1 MKKAFL
7 LLFAIL
13 TVLGVSAQTTV
24 YGVAEAIVAAT
35 NGQITTNQEISVRG
49 VISKIE
55 FKGKNFA
62 NYGSA
67 CIYVTDEGGQEGT
80 FEFFNCLSL
89 DKAKFS
95 SSDPAYSSTSTSW
108 VQFNSVTDVNG
119 NTISVGDVVI
129 GNGKYTYYN
138 NTTHELQQNCWL
150 SLPESTSDAPTEAV
164 LSQYYNT
171 TSNVVLCVKF
181 TGEAEVCNDI
191 YFVGTFSGWA
201 ASFENCPLFA
211 AVPGYDGWYA
221 AEAPYATSF
230 AGKPIQAQS
239 DGSFSWDY
247 QAGDTGAWTHVGGL
261 SANIQTGYGGE
272 ANVYYNSAG
281 AYIYE
286 ISYWKNHQTPCVV
299 KTKHNYTLILLDP
312 KCADEAYTAGVEGSF
327 NNWETM
333 VEMSPLTYQSKP
345 GFMVTVE
352 AYEES
357 EYKFGDYNRGITN
370 NEIYAYY
377 PTAGA
382 WGAMSNFVFPAVQN
396 DTTLVFDFSDTNSY
410 KWRLCTSGTTPQD
423 SVLNVTQ
430 AVEIAQAL
438 ADGSESEKE
447 YTVKGHVVKIKAYN
461 TQFGNQDFYLSDNPS
476 DTYGPFMAYRC
487 YVESPGVIVGCV
499 VSIKGKFKKYGS
511 TLEVVN
517 GQVTIHSCPVDTVYY
532 NLNVTAGAGGT
543 VNNVS
548 GQYTAGTSVK
558 IQAYP
563 NDGYVFSA
571 WSDGNTT
578 NPRTIVM
585 NSDVT
590 LTAYF
595 QQGTPQ
601 EDTTTLTVA
610 QAVEI
615 AQALAD
621 GSESTVE
628 YTVKG
633 YVAKIEAYS
642 TQYGNQNF
650 YLSDS
655 QTDTEGQFMVY
666 RGYLDAPGVV
676 AGCYVSVKGKFKN
689 YRGTLEVVNGQVTIH
704 SCPSVTTYYTLT
716 VLAGI
721 GGTVSDVSGQYEAGT
736 RVTFKATPNE
746 GYLFSRWTDDV
757 FDNPR
762 TVVMDKNITLSAIF
776 IQSSGEMF
784 PINVIALQGG
794 TLNEM
799 PTEVVDGTTLNM
811 LAMPKNGYQF
821 LSWSDGSTDNPHA
834 IIVHSAVRMF
844 AAFLPEYELTV
855 SASTGGRVNT
865 SANGTY
871 TEAMC
876 AEIEA
881 IPSTG
886 YEFQRW
892 NDNVTDNPR
901 VVILS
906 RNMSLQA
913 QFAKKHEGILD
924 VETGVTIWDGGQ
936 RIAIR
941 CEEPQDIIIYTAAGK
956 LLTTQRDVTEL
967 NVLVSAGLYF
977 VRTNNH
983 TYKVIVK

>member
-1 MKKAFL
+1 MKKANL

-35 NGQITTNQEISVRG
+35 NGQITTDQEISVRG

-55 FKGKNFA
+55 FKGQNFA
-62 NYGSA
+62 KYGSA

-89 DKAKFS
+89 NQAKFS

-129 GNGKYTYYN
+129 GTGQYTYYN
-138 NTTHELQQNCWL
+138 NTIHELQQNCWL

-201 ASFENCPLFA
+201 ASFENCPLFT

-333 VEMSPLTYQSKP
+333 VEMLPLTYQSKP

-357 EYKFGDYNRGITN
+357 EYKFGDYNLGLTN

-487 YVESPGVIVGCV
+487 YVDSPGVIVGCE

-511 TLEVVN
+511 
-517 GQVTIHSCPVDTVYY
+517 
-532 NLNVTAGAGGT
+532 
-543 VNNVS
+543 
-548 GQYTAGTSVK
+548 
-558 IQAYP
+558 
-563 NDGYVFSA
+563 
-571 WSDGNTT
+571 
-578 NPRTIVM
+578 
-585 NSDVT
+585 
-590 LTAYF
+590 
-595 QQGTPQ
+595 
-601 EDTTTLTVA
+601 
-610 QAVEI
+610 
-615 AQALAD
+615 
-621 GSESTVE
+621 
-628 YTVKG
+628 
-633 YVAKIEAYS
+633 
-642 TQYGNQNF
+642 
-650 YLSDS
+650 
-655 QTDTEGQFMVY
+655 
-666 RGYLDAPGVV
+666 
-676 AGCYVSVKGKFKN
+676 
-689 YRGTLEVVNGQVTIH
+689 TLEVVNGQVTIH

-716 VLAGI
+716 VLAGE

-736 RVTFKATPNE
+736 RVTFEATPNE

-776 IQSSGEMF
+776 VQSSGEMF
-784 PINVIALQGG
+784 PVNVIALQGG

-881 IPSTG
+881 IPNEG